1 MTSRGERRVG
11 KWVKEKGSGWDR
23 KEVDEEVGEAKED
36 KKRRRRMNE
45 KKDKRAY

>member
-1 MTSRGERRVG
+1 MG

-36 KKRRRRMNE
+36 KKRRRRMVWSE
-45 KKDKRAY
+45 ML